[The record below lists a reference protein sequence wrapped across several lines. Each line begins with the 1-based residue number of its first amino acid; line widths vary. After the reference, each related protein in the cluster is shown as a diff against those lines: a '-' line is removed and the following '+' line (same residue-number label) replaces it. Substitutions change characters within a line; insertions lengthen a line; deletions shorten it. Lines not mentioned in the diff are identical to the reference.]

1 METLEAIFS
10 RRSIRKF
17 KPDPIP
23 REMLET
29 VLRAAMAA
37 PSAGNA
43 QPWHF
48 IVVDSKEILEQI
60 PKLNPYAKMAVEAPL
75 GILVCAELKLEKFP
89 GFWVQ
94 DLSAAVEN
102 LLLAAHDLGLG
113 AVWTGIYP
121 VEERVKGFQRLFKLP
136 EEVVPLAFIPLGFP
150 NQEYSKVDRFKK
162 ERIHYNT
169 WDEGY

>member
-1 METLEAIFS
+1 METLEAIFT

-17 KPDPIP
+17 KADPVP
-23 REMLET
+23 KEMLEA

-48 IVVDSKEILEQI
+48 IIVDAKEILEEI
-60 PKLNPYAKMAVEAPL
+60 PKLNPYAKMATEAPL
-75 GILVCAELKLEKFP
+75 SILVCADLNLEKFK

-94 DLSAAVEN
+94 DVSAAVQN

-121 VEERVKGFQRLFKLP
+121 VEERVEGFRRLFKLP
-136 EEVVPLAFIPLGFP
+136 ENIVPLALVPIGFP
-150 NQEYSKVDRFKK
+150 NQDYAKVDRFKK